1 MNRDSSFSFIC
12 SHIRGAWKAP
22 STTSPPNPKDGLPR
36 VPKWPVG
43 FGQQIQKLISVLVF
57 QGLTECSSLALGW
70 CQSPPICQQTKSW
83 APAFGQERTTPS
95 GLTENRSSVDS
106 GSILALPCPWQSC
119 RPSFQGSLCPHS
131 SARPGTPNPSAHPR
145 PEGQA
150 AAEPPRLHTL
160 PQGCHAPLT
169 GKSR

>member
-1 MNRDSSFSFIC
+1 MESTIH
-12 SHIRGAWKAP
+12 HIPSKPQRRASPRARMASGFWPANTKAHLC
-22 STTSPPNPKDGLPR
+22 TSVSGPHRVLQPGL
-36 VPKWPVG
+36 G
-43 FGQQIQKLISVLVF
+43 LVS
-57 QGLTECSSLALGW
+57 E
-70 CQSPPICQQTKSW
+70 PPICQQTKSW

-106 GSILALPCPWQSC
+106 GSILAPSCPWQSC